1 MTDVPSQ
8 QGVTRVVIVG
18 AGQAG
23 SEAAVA
29 LRQAGHEGP
38 ITLLGNEPHPPYRRP
53 PLSKDYLAGKSRH
66 EDLYVKPVEAYAKL
80 LIDFHPRRQVVELD
94 RASKRV
100 SLDDGESLS
109 YDKLILATGGRPRR
123 LELAGSDAPNVHYI
137 RTIDD
142 IDGLRAAF
150 LPGTRMVIIGAGY
163 IGLETAA
170 VAIQHGLDVTVLE
183 TAERVL
189 ARVAAV
195 ELSTF
200 YESIHTT
207 RGVKLHTSTTVLGL
221 ELDRDH
227 RVRQVLTNKGPIEV
241 DVLVVGI
248 GLIPNTEL
256 AVAAG
261 LDVDGAIT
269 TDEFTRTSDP
279 DILAIGDCTSHP
291 NAFYGKRLRLE
302 SVQNALE
309 QARTAAATIMGQ
321 VKPYNPVPW
330 FWSDQYELKLQM
342 VGLSQGHDRTVIRG
356 AMADNS
362 FAVFY
367 LHGSHIIAVDA
378 VNRPQDFLLAK
389 RLVAARIKCEP
400 GQLAD
405 VAFPLKSLFESA
417 VSQTQ
422 E

>member
-1 MTDVPSQ
+1 MTDASTQ
-8 QGVTRVVIVG
+8 HRLTRVVIVG

-29 LRQAGHEGP
+29 LRQAGHEGQ
-38 ITLLGNEPHPPYRRP
+38 ITLLGSESHPPYRRP
-53 PLSKDYLAGKSRH
+53 PLSKEYLAGKSRH
-66 EDLYVKPVEAYAKL
+66 EDLYVKPVESYAKL
-80 LIDFHPRRQVVELD
+80 GIDFNPGRHVIELD
-94 RASKRV
+94 RTTKRV
-100 SLDDGESLS
+100 SLANGEFLS

-123 LELAGSDAPNVHYI
+123 LELAGSDWPNVHYI
-137 RTIDD
+137 RTIED

-183 TAERVL
+183 AAERVL

-200 YESIHTT
+200 YENTHTAK
-207 RGVKLHTSTTVLGL
+207 GVKLHTSTTVLGL
-221 ELDRDH
+221 EGDH
-227 RVRQVLTNKGPIEV
+227 RVRQILTNKGPIAA

-269 TDEFTRTSDP
+269 TDELTRTSDP

-291 NAFYGKRLRLE
+291 NVFYGKRLRLE

-309 QARTAAATIMGQ
+309 QARTAAATIVGQ

-356 AMADNS
+356 SMPDNS

-367 LHGSHIIAVDA
+367 LHGSQIIAVDA

-389 RLVAARIKCEP
+389 RLVAARVKAEP
-400 GQLAD
+400 EQLSD
-405 VAFPLKSLFESA
+405 VVFPLKSLFEPI
-417 VSQTQ
+417 VSQTL

>member
-1 MTDVPSQ
+1 MTDVPSEHLLL
-8 QGVTRVVIVG
+8 RVVIVG

-23 SEAAVA
+23 SEAAAA

-38 ITLLGNEPHPPYRRP
+38 ITLLGNESHPPYRRP

-80 LIDFHPRRQVVELD
+80 RIDFHPGRQVVELD
-94 RASKRV
+94 RKFKRV
-100 SLDDGESLS
+100 RLDDGESVS

-123 LELAGSDAPNVHYI
+123 LELAGSDWLNVHYI

-150 LPGTRMVIIGAGY
+150 LPGARIVIIGAGY

-170 VAIQHGLDVTVLE
+170 AAIQHGLNVTVLE
-183 TAERVL
+183 AAERVL
-189 ARVAAV
+189 ARVTAV
-195 ELSTF
+195 ELSRF
-200 YESIHTT
+200 YENTHTA

-221 ELDRDH
+221 EGDH
-227 RVRQVLTNKGPIEV
+227 RVRQVLTNKGPIAA

-269 TDEFTRTSDP
+269 TDELTRTSDP

-291 NAFYGKRLRLE
+291 NVFYGKRLRLE

-309 QARTAAATIMGQ
+309 QARTAAATIVGQ

-356 AMADNS
+356 SLADKS

-367 LHGSHIIAVDA
+367 LHGPHVIAVDA

-389 RLVAARIKCEP
+389 RLVAARIKAEP

-405 VAFPLKSLFESA
+405 VAFPLKSLFESI